1 MVLIPSGFPSGTNSV
16 LYTFLQ
22 AIISILNMAAR
33 VSFTIH
39 ILTVTNKLLHLEN
52 HFVDVSTVLLHKMY
66 YSISAVYLESLT
78 QKNQTFLHDFF
89 INFVFFL

>member
-1 MVLIPSGFPSGTNSV
+1 
-16 LYTFLQ
+16 
-22 AIISILNMAAR
+22 MAAR
-33 VSFTIH
+33 VSFTIR

-66 YSISAVYLESLT
+66 YSISAVYLESLKT